1 MTGTGGNAAFYFV
14 DRHCSGPAGAKVAFM
29 EAGPGGRTLTYEEL
43 ARQSDR
49 MAALYQRHDLRRE
62 DRAVM
67 LVLDQIE
74 FPVIFWGSLKAGVIP
89 IPLNTLLSA
98 EVYHAILLDSRA
110 RALFVSTE
118 LLPVIAPALKDNPYL
133 QAVFVIGQ
141 PSVETGTPL
150 FTRFLRH
157 VRGAPHNRPVETG
170 APQFTQFLPFA
181 EELAASKRRDMLE
194 VSSDEC
200 AFWLYSS
207 GSTGAPKGVRHAHG
221 SLKYT
226 ADTYGLQV
234 LGILPDD
241 VVFSAAKL
249 FFAYGLGNAMTFPM
263 SVGATAVL
271 LAGRPTPDSVMAVM
285 RDARPTIFCG
295 VPTLY
300 AAVLSALAG
309 KAPDSGGRLRR
320 CISAGEAL
328 PADVGAR
335 WAQSFGMDILD
346 GVGSTELLHIFL
358 SNQPG
363 DVVFGTS
370 GTAVPGYELRLVDE
384 RGNAVAPGGI
394 GELLV
399 KGASAADGYW
409 NQREKTRATFEGQ
422 WTRTGDKYELRED
435 GRLVYCGRSD
445 DMFKVSG
452 IWVAPFEVEQA
463 LISHPAVLEAAVVP
477 HKDEDGLE
485 KPKAYVVLKPSASQN
500 AHGGDG
506 LADALKAHVQE
517 KIGKWKYPRWIEI
530 IDELPK
536 TATGKIQRFKLRD
549 VHGVEYQVGG
559 QQDARHHGQ
568 QAQA

>member
-14 DRHCSGPAGAKVAFM
+14 DRHRSGPAGAKVAFV
-29 EAGPGGRTLTYEEL
+29 EAGPGGRTLTYDEL
-43 ARQSDR
+43 AMQSDR
-49 MAALYQRHDLRRE
+49 MAALYERYGLRRE

-89 IPLNTLLSA
+89 VPLNTLLSA
-98 EVYHAILLDSRA
+98 EVYHLVLMDSRA
-110 RALFVSTE
+110 RALFVSAE
-118 LLPVIAPALKDNPYL
+118 LLPAIAPALKDNPYL
-133 QAVFVIGQ
+133 EVVFVIGR
-141 PSVETGTPL
+141 PGGETA
-150 FTRFLRH
+150 
-157 VRGAPHNRPVETG
+157 APAFSRR
-170 APQFTQFLPFA
+170 LPFA
-181 EELAASKRRDMLE
+181 QELAASDPRDLLA
-194 VSSDEC
+194 VSGDEC

-207 GSTGAPKGVRHAHG
+207 GSTGAPKGVRHVHG
-221 SLKYT
+221 SLQCT
-226 ADTYGLQV
+226 ADTYGRQV

-241 VVFSAAKL
+241 VVFSAAKM

-263 SVGATAVL
+263 SVGATTVL
-271 LAGRPTPDSVMAVM
+271 LSGRPTPDSVMAVM
-285 RDARPTIFCG
+285 QSMKPTIFYG

-300 AAVLSALAG
+300 AAMLAALAG
-309 KAPDSGGRLRR
+309 KTPDSGGRLRR

-335 WAQSFGMDILD
+335 WAQSFGVDILD

-363 DVVFGTS
+363 DVVLGTS
-370 GTAVPGYELRLVDE
+370 GTPVPGYELRLVDE
-384 RGNAVAPGGI
+384 RGNAVAPGGL

-409 NQREKTRATFEGQ
+409 NQRDKTRATFEGE
-422 WTRTGDKYELRED
+422 WTRTGDKYQLRDD

-477 HKDEDGLE
+477 HRDEEGLE
-485 KPKAYVVLKPSASQN
+485 KPKAYVVLKPA
-500 AHGGDG
+500 AGRDG
-506 LADALKAHVQE
+506 IAEALKEHVKE
-517 KIGKWKYPRWIEI
+517 KIGKWKYPRWIELI
-530 IDELPK
+530 NELPK
-536 TATGKIQRFKLRD
+536 TATGKIQRFKLRGE
-549 VHGVEYQVGG
+549 HGVEHQVGG
-559 QQDARHHGQ
+559 RGDAQHHDQ
-568 QAQA
+568 HAQA

>member
-1 MTGTGGNAAFYFV
+1 MTGTSGNAAFYFV
-14 DRHCSGPAGAKVAFM
+14 DRHRSGPVGAKVAFA
-29 EAGPGGRTLTYEEL
+29 ESGPGGRTLTYDEL
-43 ARQSDR
+43 AVQSDR
-49 MAALYQRHDLRRE
+49 MASLYERHGLRRD

-89 IPLNTLLSA
+89 VPLNTLLSA
-98 EVYHAILLDSRA
+98 EVYHAILMDSRA
-110 RALFVSTE
+110 RALFVSAG
-118 LLPVIAPALKDNPYL
+118 LLPAIAPALKDNPYL
-133 QAVFVIGQ
+133 QAVFVIGR
-141 PSVETGTPL
+141 PGVETA
-150 FTRFLRH
+150 
-157 VRGAPHNRPVETG
+157 APAFSRL
-170 APQFTQFLPFA
+170 LPFGDD
-181 EELAASKRRDMLE
+181 LAASDPRDP
-194 VSSDEC
+194 VAISADEC

-207 GSTGAPKGVRHAHG
+207 GSTGVPKGVRHVHG

-226 ADTYGLQV
+226 ADTYGRQV

-241 VVFSAAKL
+241 VVFSAAKM

-263 SVGATAVL
+263 SVGATTVL
-271 LAGRPTPDSVMAVM
+271 LSGRPTPDSVMMAM
-285 RDARPTIFCG
+285 QEMKPTIFCG

-300 AAVLSALAG
+300 AAMLAALAG
-309 KAPDSGGRLRR
+309 RNPGKNPDGDADSGGRLRR

-335 WAQSFGMDILD
+335 WAQRFGVDILD

-363 DVVFGTS
+363 DVVLGTS
-370 GTAVPGYELRLVDE
+370 GTPVPGYELRLVDE
-384 RGNAVAPGGI
+384 RGNAVTPGGV

-409 NQREKTRATFEGQ
+409 NQRDKTRATFEGE
-422 WTRTGDKYELRED
+422 WTRTGDKYQLRDD

-485 KPKAYVVLKPSASQN
+485 KPKAYVVLKPAAN
-500 AHGGDG
+500 RDG
-506 LADALKAHVQE
+506 IAEALKEHVKE
-517 KIGKWKYPRWIEI
+517 KIGKWQYPRWIEL

-559 QQDARHHGQ
+559 RRDAQHHDQ
-568 QAQA
+568 RAQA

>member
-1 MTGTGGNAAFYFV
+1 MTGTSGNAAFYFV
-14 DRHCSGPAGAKVAFM
+14 DRHCSGPAAARAAFV
-29 EAGPGGRTLTYEEL
+29 EAGPGGRTLSYEEL

-49 MAALYQRHDLRRE
+49 MAALYERHGLRRE

-89 IPLNTLLSA
+89 VPLNTLLSA
-98 EVYHAILLDSRA
+98 DVYHAILMNSRA
-110 RALFVSTE
+110 RALFVSGE

-133 QAVFVIGQ
+133 QAVFVIERPGAE
-141 PSVETGTPL
+141 S
-150 FTRFLRH
+150 
-157 VRGAPHNRPVETG
+157 GAPVFIR
-170 APQFTQFLPFA
+170 LMSFA
-181 EELAASKRRDMLE
+181 QELAASERRDMLP
-194 VSSDEC
+194 VSPDEC

-207 GSTGAPKGVRHAHG
+207 GSTGVPKGVRHVHG

-226 ADTYGLQV
+226 ADTYGRQV
-234 LGILPDD
+234 LGIVPDD

-249 FFAYGLGNAMTFPM
+249 FFAYGLGNAMSFPM

-271 LAGRPTPDSVMAVM
+271 LSGRPTPDSVMTVM
-285 RDARPTIFCG
+285 QETKPTVFCG

-300 AAVLSALAG
+300 AAMLAALAG
-309 KAPDSGGRLRR
+309 KSPESGGRLRR

-328 PADVGAR
+328 PADIGAR
-335 WAQSFGMDILD
+335 WAQIFGVDILD

-358 SNQPG
+358 SNHPG
-363 DVVFGTS
+363 DVVLGTS
-370 GTAVPGYELRLVDE
+370 GTPVPGYELRLVDE
-384 RGNAVAPGGI
+384 RGHAVAPGGV

-409 NQREKTRATFEGQ
+409 NQRDKSRATFEGE
-422 WTRTGDKYELRED
+422 WTRTGDKYQLRDD

-477 HKDEDGLE
+477 HKDEEGLE
-485 KPKAYVVLKPSASQN
+485 KPKAYVVLKPGASQE
-500 AHGGDG
+500 G
-506 LADALKAHVQE
+506 LAEGLKAHVQE

-530 IDELPK
+530 LPELPK

-549 VHGVEYQVGG
+549 VHGVEHQVGRR
-559 QQDARHHGQ
+559 QDAVADDQRTP
-568 QAQA
+568 A